1 MESPDPRHGSDD
13 ELLRRHLPILRFDER
28 ELFFPTSAT
37 AFAQAC
43 TLWSRTP
50 SSGRKRAAR
59 SSGRATAT
67 RIEDTVALEDLDG
80 RHPSSVHLRFVSDDE
95 RRDVLREDVRRTA
108 RKLLKPRLGRVG
120 LFGRFLDA
128 LFLLSIW
135 LRPTT
140 PRLTST
146 AASVKAERLGLHD
159 RPVCYG
165 RVVRGSSWVVLHYCY
180 FFVMNDWRT
189 SYRGVN
195 DHEGDWEQA
204 WVFLDPADL
213 RPIWVG
219 ASSHDHAGA
228 DLRRHWADEEPP
240 KEGDRPVLFPGA
252 GSHALFF
259 EAGDY
264 VSRID
269 VPALRWLLRLQRWTH
284 RVLAIK
290 DQATERGLG
299 PSLGAPFVDLA
310 TGNGRHIA
318 DWDLEPLDDSAPWLG
333 SFKGLWGLDAGQRAA
348 GERGPSG
355 PKFDRRGQ
363 VRRSWADPAGFVGLL
378 GVEPPSSSA
387 SPSSST
393 GQDLRRHLRNPA
405 IGLPP
410 PAASGWILAL
420 WAALSVP
427 LLLLAVAAV
436 FLFEE
441 ARLAIVLLA
450 AGAGAVLLEQLARR
464 RYQAFVRLL
473 AVGAAVV
480 VAVLFSYGVAVVIGR
495 YLIGV
500 GLVLAALLLFVA
512 NLSELRAVQAAR
524 SAARSGQAD
533 QAPNASIKR

>member
-1 MESPDPRHGSDD
+1 MTAAC
-13 ELLRRHLPILRFDER
+13 I
-28 ELFFPTSAT
+28 AT
-37 AFAQAC
+37 DV
-43 TLWSRTP
+43 TL
-50 SSGRKRAAR
+50 G
-59 SSGRATAT
+59 
-67 RIEDTVALEDLDG
+67 DLDG
-80 RHPSSVHLRFVSDDE
+80 RHPPSTHLRFVSDDE
-95 RRDVLREDVRRTA
+95 RRAVVREDVRRTA

-165 RVVRGSSWVVLHYCY
+165 RVVRGPSWIVLHYAY

-213 RPIWVG
+213 QPVWVG
-219 ASSHDHAGA
+219 ASSHDHEGA
-228 DLRRHWADEEPP
+228 DLRRHWSDDEPP
-240 KEGDRPVLFPGA
+240 LEGSRPVLFPGA

-259 EAGDY
+259 QAGDY

-284 RVLAIK
+284 RVLAIR

-318 DWDLEPLDDSAPWLG
+318 EWDLERLDDSEPWLA
-333 SFKGLWGLDAGQRAA
+333 SYKGLWGLDAGQRAA

-363 VRRSWADPAGFVGLL
+363 VRRSWADPVGFVGLL
-378 GVEPPSSSA
+378 GVEPPSVERAA
-387 SPSSST
+387 SL
-393 GQDLRRHLRNPA
+393 DVRRHLRNPA
-405 IGLPP
+405 MGLPP
-410 PAASGWILAL
+410 PAASGWVLAL
-420 WAALSVP
+420 WAAMSVP

-464 RYQAFVRLL
+464 RYQAFIRLL

-480 VAVLFSYGVAVVIGR
+480 AAVLVSYGVAVVIGR
-495 YLIGV
+495 YVIGA
-500 GLVLAALLLFVA
+500 GLVVAALLLFVA

-524 SAARSGQAD
+524 SAAKAGLD
-533 QAPNASIKR
+533 QRPKASTKR